1 MIRKQNPQYLKSKIE
16 YFHALSYNYKKV
28 RILKMYS
35 KRKMYKKLI
44 RIKQF

>member
-16 YFHALSYNYKKV
+16 YFHALSYNYKKAH
-28 RILKMYS
+28 ILKMYS

-44 RIKQF
+44 RTKQF